1 MAEELLKTGEFA
13 YLCGTTKETLRH
25 YKDIGLLCPVAY
37 AENGYALYSP
47 LQLSDFLLIS
57 SLQHAGC
64 SLMEIKGYFAD
75 PDAEGL
81 DKVITERIAAITRE
95 RRLLLQQKT
104 LLENTLA
111 RTRARHDWIHNPQPY
126 KLEDRDAEYFI
137 DSDVL
142 DGCVS
147 LDALGAQQAVGLVR
161 HILEAWEQGRDQG
174 SVSELQGNYRVGLQ
188 AFLQGVPEQDFHIC
202 TRTYVRKRSR
212 GMPAN
217 LIEKPSGVYFKYLRV
232 LRLEEAIAQDNALE
246 EVFATYRAMKI
257 LLDQEGF
264 VPVSDVFE
272 RELSLYTGK
281 PDDLIYSEL
290 SVKVESHLPFNS

>member
-81 DKVITERIAAITRE
+81 DKVITERIAAIARE

-188 AFLQGVPEQDFHIC
+188 AFFARS
-202 TRTYVRKRSR
+202 TRTRFSYLY
-212 GMPAN
+212 A
-217 LIEKPSGVYFKYLRV
+217 YLRAQKESW
-232 LRLEEAIAQDNALE
+232 RAGKSHRKAIRCLFQ
-246 EVFATYRAMKI
+246 I
-257 LLDQEGF
+257 LACLAF
-264 VPVSDVFE
+264 RRSDSS
-272 RELSLYTGK
+272 R
-281 PDDLIYSEL
+281 
-290 SVKVESHLPFNS
+290 